1 MPEQES
7 IPPLWIQIPWL
18 GDVLTGRKTVEGRV
32 LGVDGVSK
40 WKEGDTVWVG
50 SGPDDVDMM
59 SASVMAVRH
68 YFTLA
73 EYLLHEWRKA
83 APHCETLQEA
93 AKAYSEIMTTSKG
106 VEADGV
112 AAGKDIAVFDP
123 RRVVARR
130 GIVALELALW
140 L

>member
-1 MPEQES
+1 MPRAELV
-7 IPPLWIQIPWL
+7 PPLWIQFPWL
-18 GDVLTGRKTVEGRV
+18 DDVLTGRKTVEGRV
-32 LGVDGVSK
+32 LGADGVSK

-50 SGPDDVDMM
+50 SGPHDVSMTLV
-59 SASVMAVRH
+59 AVVAVRH
-68 YFTLA
+68 YFTLG

-83 APHCETLQEA
+83 APHCETLAEA
-93 AKAYSEIMTTSKG
+93 AAAYSEIMTTSKG

-130 GIVALELALW
+130 GIVALELVLR